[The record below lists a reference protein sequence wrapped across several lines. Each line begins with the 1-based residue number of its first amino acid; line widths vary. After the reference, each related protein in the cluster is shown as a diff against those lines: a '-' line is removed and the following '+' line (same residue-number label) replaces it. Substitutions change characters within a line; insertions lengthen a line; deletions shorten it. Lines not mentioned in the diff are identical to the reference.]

1 MPVSHKGRLVLEVS
15 AAAMVI
21 VAASTVA
28 RAQNA
33 TQGFDLRGTETPFS
47 QTGAQAQNGDYG
59 NSDAVSPYDQ
69 PDANG
74 NSSSG
79 GGDAGLVANPAAKS
93 RAGATAP
100 NAADTNSG
108 QASQSDTAG
117 RSNYGRPKP
126 KKPKLYQLPVLQ
138 KPQKPGFPQ
147 LPALTTYKSYKGEE
161 AARKLRAREGSK
173 KPETEAEDPPPTA
186 AVLPYPQRRPKPKP
200 EEKPY
205 DPLGVDVGS
214 LRLFPYVEADT
225 GYDSNPNLLAD
236 GVKGSLFLH
245 GETGLKAQSQ
255 WSQHSLAADIHAG
268 YYDYF
273 RVPDANRPDVNGTI
287 TGRVDLS
294 KDTKL
299 NLETRFGLSTQQPG
313 SSQIAI
319 PGSVFIT
326 NRPLVATF
334 GQTVGASRSFN
345 RLTLDLRGTFDRIVF
360 GDATQSDGSEL
371 LLSQDNYN
379 TYGLVG
385 RASYEVTPGVI
396 PFVELRGDTRRYDSY
411 FDQDGFARN
420 SNGVAGKL
428 GTKFELTHLLTG
440 EISAGYADRAYADPR
455 LGNLKAPTIDASLVY
470 NATPLTTLT
479 LTAATDLSE
488 TTVADSAGAISRRV
502 SAQVT
507 HALLR
512 NLNLTGTLSYQV
524 NQYQGVPLTEYLY
537 SAGVGAEYSLTRS
550 VVIRGSFTHQRL
562 RSDVAGD
569 DYTQNVFLVGL
580 KLQR

>member
-1 MPVSHKGRLVLEVS
+1 
-15 AAAMVI
+15 MVI
-21 VAASTVA
+21 VAANTVA

-47 QTGAQAQNGDYG
+47 QTGAQAQSGDYS
-59 NSDAVSPYDQ
+59 NSVQDAVSPYDQ
-69 PDANG
+69 PNANG
-74 NSSSG
+74 NSSFG
-79 GGDAGLVANPAAKS
+79 GSDAGPAAKS
-93 RAGATAP
+93 RAGSAVP
-100 NAADTNSG
+100 NSADTNSG
-108 QASQSDTAG
+108 QASPSGTSG

-161 AARKLRAREGSK
+161 STRKLRAHEGSK
-173 KPETEAEDPPPTA
+173 KPETEAEDPAPTA
-186 AVLPYPQRRPKPKP
+186 AVLPYPQGRPKPKP

-205 DPLGVDVGS
+205 DPLGVNVGS

-236 GVKGSLFLH
+236 SVKGSLYLH
-245 GETGLKAQSQ
+245 SETGLKLQSQ
-255 WSQHSLAADIHAG
+255 WSQHSLSADVHAG

-273 RVPDANRPDVNGTI
+273 RVPDANRPDMNGTI

-334 GQTVGASRSFN
+334 GQTVGASQSFN
-345 RLTLDLRGTFDRIVF
+345 RLTFDLRGTFDRIIF
-360 GDATQSDGSEL
+360 GDATRSDGSEL

-379 TYGLVG
+379 TYGLIG
-385 RASYEVTPGVI
+385 RASYELTPGVI
-396 PFVELRGDTRRYDSY
+396 PFAELRGDARRYDSY
-411 FDQDGFARN
+411 FDGDGFARN
-420 SNGVAGKL
+420 SNGIAGKL

-455 LGNLKAPTIDASLVY
+455 LANLKAPTIDASLVY
-470 NATPLTTLT
+470 NATALTTLT

-488 TTVADSAGAISRRV
+488 TTVANSSGAISRRFG
-502 SAQVT
+502 AQVT

-512 NLNLTGTLSYQV
+512 NLNLTGTLSYQI
-524 NQYQGVPLTEYLY
+524 NQYQNVPFTEYLY

-562 RSDVAGD
+562 RSNVAGD